1 MSIQTIDSQ
10 AAAFFSRFQPVK
22 VNGKSLA
29 RSTREEAAAA
39 LEEMTIPTRKWEDW
53 KYTNLAP
60 LVKRNLNLAGKGE
73 VSKEEVQARLIPE
86 LDSDYLVFVNGYFA
100 PELSDFAVT
109 NYHVNTLH
117 DLEGM
122 ERELFEAYFGQ
133 IVPFD
138 QDVFTA
144 MNTAYGREGLF
155 VYVPKAKMIEKP
167 LQVLHITT
175 GSDQDLGIQHRN
187 MFLIGEGASLKIIE
201 SYHTLGETTSFRND
215 VTEIRVEDRAQFEH
229 IRLQIAGNEASQVNN
244 LEIHQGRD
252 SIAKTFVF
260 TMSGDLIRNNLIFK
274 LKDEHTES
282 HLMGAYLLDGT
293 QKLDNFTQVNHM
305 KPHCFSNEL
314 YKGIMDDEASGAFTG
329 RINVFPDAQ
338 KTNAYQSNRN
348 ILLSD
353 DAQINTKPQLE
364 IYADDVKC
372 SHGATTGRLD
382 EEALFYLMAR
392 GINKTAARKL
402 LVHAFVLEVSENIS
416 LEPVRQYIDQLV
428 STRY

>member
-10 AAAFFSRFQPVK
+10 AAAFFSRFQPIK

-39 LEEMTIPTRKWEDW
+39 LEEMAIPTRKWEDW

-60 LVKRNLNLAGKGE
+60 LVKRNLSLADKGE

-155 VYVPKAKMIEKP
+155 VYVPK
-167 LQVLHITT
+167 
-175 GSDQDLGIQHRN
+175 
-187 MFLIGEGASLKIIE
+187 
-201 SYHTLGETTSFRND
+201 
-215 VTEIRVEDRAQFEH
+215 
-229 IRLQIAGNEASQVNN
+229 
-244 LEIHQGRD
+244 
-252 SIAKTFVF
+252 
-260 TMSGDLIRNNLIFK
+260 
-274 LKDEHTES
+274 
-282 HLMGAYLLDGT
+282 
-293 QKLDNFTQVNHM
+293 
-305 KPHCFSNEL
+305 
-314 YKGIMDDEASGAFTG
+314 
-329 RINVFPDAQ
+329 
-338 KTNAYQSNRN
+338 
-348 ILLSD
+348 
-353 DAQINTKPQLE
+353 
-364 IYADDVKC
+364 
-372 SHGATTGRLD
+372 
-382 EEALFYLMAR
+382 
-392 GINKTAARKL
+392 
-402 LVHAFVLEVSENIS
+402 
-416 LEPVRQYIDQLV
+416 
-428 STRY
+428 

>member
-1 MSIQTIDSQ
+1 M
-10 AAAFFSRFQPVK
+10 A
-22 VNGKSLA
+22 
-29 RSTREEAAAA
+29 
-39 LEEMTIPTRKWEDW
+39 IPTRKWEDW

-60 LVKRNLNLAGKGE
+60 LVKRNLSLADKGE

-229 IRLQIAGNEASQVNN
+229 IRLQIAGNEASQ
-244 LEIHQGRD
+244 
-252 SIAKTFVF
+252 
-260 TMSGDLIRNNLIFK
+260 
-274 LKDEHTES
+274 
-282 HLMGAYLLDGT
+282 
-293 QKLDNFTQVNHM
+293 
-305 KPHCFSNEL
+305 
-314 YKGIMDDEASGAFTG
+314 
-329 RINVFPDAQ
+329 
-338 KTNAYQSNRN
+338 
-348 ILLSD
+348 
-353 DAQINTKPQLE
+353 
-364 IYADDVKC
+364 
-372 SHGATTGRLD
+372 
-382 EEALFYLMAR
+382 
-392 GINKTAARKL
+392 
-402 LVHAFVLEVSENIS
+402 
-416 LEPVRQYIDQLV
+416 
-428 STRY
+428 